1 MARPIRCRR
10 VCAEPECRGFAPQIV
25 TGIGTVILTVDEYE
39 VIRLVDY
46 EKRTHEQC
54 AAQMEISRTTV
65 TEIMRALGLSCL
77 TAWLMESLC
86 RLPEDITGSVGVT
99 GSEAVDAAASGFCKQ
114 SEEKT

>member
-46 EKRTHEQC
+46 ESEPMSSVRRRWKFPEQ
-54 AAQMEISRTTV
+54 Q
-65 TEIMRALGLSCL
+65 
-77 TAWLMESLC
+77 
-86 RLPEDITGSVGVT
+86 
-99 GSEAVDAAASGFCKQ
+99 
-114 SEEKT
+114 